1 MGAEYMGVSIL
12 VLGFVCFVNT
22 RVSNH
27 GITSVRPQAVE
38 VQRQEPETEQQPQ
51 VGSMGWCQTPALV
64 LYTPE
69 QLRASETATSRFLDE
84 FPQVLA
90 ATVSKFNLQVQ
101 RAKQYGMSSGS
112 SEIRAASHKM
122 ERKILWAQ
130 TIGTP
135 LLSGSR
141 TSHACRGFRQSTTGK
156 GWTSMTM
163 SGDCAALKHP
173 LKRAK
178 TALCT
183 RQVSLPW
190 KLTLGSRRHCSTQPA
205 VQSSHLIV
213 PWPETSN
220 TCHWQVAD
228 ISFTHGALRQK
239 TGSPTASI

>member
-90 ATVSKFNLQVQ
+90 ATVSKFNLPGP
-101 RAKQYGMSSGS
+101 KG
-112 SEIRAASHKM
+112 
-122 ERKILWAQ
+122 Q
-130 TIGTP
+130 TIWDELRELRDPGCFAQDGKEDSLGTNDRHSFALWKP
-135 LLSGSR
+135 NIPCLSR
-141 TSHACRGFRQSTTGK
+141 LQAVNRGE

-163 SGDCAALKHP
+163 SG
-173 LKRAK
+173 
-178 TALCT
+178 
-183 RQVSLPW
+183 
-190 KLTLGSRRHCSTQPA
+190 
-205 VQSSHLIV
+205 
-213 PWPETSN
+213 
-220 TCHWQVAD
+220 
-228 ISFTHGALRQK
+228 
-239 TGSPTASI
+239 